1 MAGLIESEHE
11 SGGNHGSLRSA
22 VERITKPL
30 TTRPDVRGRR
40 TRLLAWLLVSLLVL
54 MAFALVLIAVV
65 DAGADPRRG
74 EYFGLIFALAVV
86 FAAAYG
92 LNASGHYTAA
102 AWVTVIA
109 AMMEPWA
116 SLALD
121 PAILHGDL
129 VPLMYVGVAVL
140 LSSVLLSPWITV
152 LVDGVQCA
160 ALMLVAVL
168 NPATASFNWPSL
180 ITFVVITS
188 ALAILSSAIM
198 QRDIAEIEDQARQ
211 LEESKDLLRELS
223 IRDHLT
229 GLYNRRYLEEQL
241 ERETIRSTRS
251 NTAIAVLLFDVDHLK
266 RVNDRLGHAA
276 GDVVLKQVAE
286 SAAHLARGSD
296 LACRCGGD
304 EFVLILP
311 GASQDVALQRA
322 GQLRE
327 AVRDLH
333 LEPAELHGE
342 NTTISIG
349 VAVYPQHGE
358 TAEELL
364 KAADAAL
371 YRAKRSGR
379 DWVGVA
385 Q

>member
-1 MAGLIESEHE
+1 MADSTRPANESDTAR
-11 SGGNHGSLRSA
+11 GPLRSA
-22 VERITKPL
+22 VAWLIKPL
-30 TTRPDVRGRR
+30 ALTADVRGRR
-40 TRLLAWLLVSLLVL
+40 SRLLAWLLVSLLVL
-54 MAFALVLIAVV
+54 MAFALVLIVIV
-65 DAGADPRRG
+65 DPGADPRRG
-74 EYFGLIFALAVV
+74 EYTGLIFALAAV

-92 LNASGHYTAA
+92 LNASGHYAAA
-102 AWVTVIA
+102 AWVTVVA
-109 AMMEPWA
+109 AMVEPWA

-129 VPLMYVGVAVL
+129 VPLMYAAVAVL

-152 LVDGVQCA
+152 LVAGVQCA
-160 ALMLVAVL
+160 GLMLVAVL
-168 NPATASFNWPSL
+168 NAATASFNWPSL
-180 ITFVVITS
+180 ITFVVISS
-188 ALAILSSAIM
+188 ALAILSSSIM
-198 QRDIAEIEDQARQ
+198 QRDIAQIEDQALQ
-211 LEESKDLLRELS
+211 LAESERLMRELS

-251 NTAIAVLLFDVDHLK
+251 NGTIAVLLFDVDHLK

-286 SAAHLARGSD
+286 SAAHLARGTD

-304 EFVLILP
+304 EFVLVLP

-327 AVRDLH
+327 AVRDMH
-333 LEPAELHGE
+333 LEPADLHGE
-342 NTTISIG
+342 AATISIG
-349 VAVYPQHGE
+349 VAVYPRDGE

-364 KAADAAL
+364 NAADAAL
-371 YRAKRSGR
+371 YRAKRAGR

-385 Q
+385 E

>member
-1 MAGLIESEHE
+1 MADSTRPANESDAAR
-11 SGGNHGSLRSA
+11 SPLRSA
-22 VERITKPL
+22 VVWLIKPL
-30 TTRPDVRGRR
+30 ALTTDVRGRR
-40 TRLLAWLLVSLLVL
+40 SRLLAWLLVSLLVL
-54 MAFALVLIAVV
+54 MAFALVLIVIV
-65 DAGADPRRG
+65 DPGADPRRG
-74 EYFGLIFALAVV
+74 EYSGLIFALAAV

-92 LNASGHYTAA
+92 LNASGHYAAA
-102 AWVTVIA
+102 AWVTVVA
-109 AMMEPWA
+109 AMVEPWA

-129 VPLMYVGVAVL
+129 VPLMYAAVAVL

-152 LVDGVQCA
+152 LVAGVQCA
-160 ALMLVAVL
+160 GLMLVAVL
-168 NPATASFNWPSL
+168 NAATASFNWPSL
-180 ITFVVITS
+180 ITFVVISS
-188 ALAILSSAIM
+188 ALAILSSSIM
-198 QRDIAEIEDQARQ
+198 QRDIAQIEDQALQ
-211 LEESKDLLRELS
+211 LAESERLMRELS

-251 NTAIAVLLFDVDHLK
+251 NGTIAVLLFDVDHLK

-286 SAAHLARGSD
+286 SAAHLARGTD

-304 EFVLILP
+304 EFVLVLP

-327 AVRDLH
+327 AVRDMH
-333 LEPAELHGE
+333 LEPADLHGE
-342 NTTISIG
+342 AATISIG
-349 VAVYPQHGE
+349 VAVYPRDGE

-364 KAADAAL
+364 NAADAAL
-371 YRAKRSGR
+371 YRAKRAGR

-385 Q
+385 E